1 MPFNILK
8 EMWKKS
14 RKSSVMLADNAIEY
28 EITVSNDVFPVGR
41 YKYTTVLGNW
51 EWKLLRFK
59 EDVV

>member
-1 MPFNILK
+1 
-8 EMWKKS
+8 
-14 RKSSVMLADNAIEY
+14 MLADNAIEY